1 MTSIELRKSNKVTI
15 DNKIITIDRDKKYN
29 LPIKR
34 NTSESN
40 NNILENRDFRKW
52 EWIITLK
59 IKITKKD

>member
-40 NNILENRDFRKW
+40 NNILENRDFRK
-52 EWIITLK
+52 
-59 IKITKKD
+59 

>member
-29 LPIKR
+29 LPLKR

-59 IKITKKD
+59 IKTTKKD

>member
-59 IKITKKD
+59 IKTTKKD